1 MKFKN
6 TLIEANLIQ
15 RYKRFFAD
23 IEYID
28 PKTKK
33 KVSMTIHVPNTGS
46 MKSVI
51 AKPSV
56 LQKCWFTPSDDPQRK
71 LKGTLEAVQTTDGT
85 WVGVNTSHPNKVV
98 QEIAIDSIQSKKA
111 FFKHWKKYNH
121 YKSEIKIS
129 KETRLDGVFYLNE
142 GDLEKKKAAK
152 HFIEIKNTT
161 LMTEI
166 DGQKH
171 AQFPDA
177 VTERGQKHLQE
188 LMNLIDDGH
197 QAELIF
203 TIQRTDVK
211 FFSIAKEID
220 PKYFELF
227 TKALKK
233 GLIVTPVIVGINQSE
248 IKVTDQVLKIK

>member
-1 MKFKN
+1 
-6 TLIEANLIQ
+6 
-15 RYKRFFAD
+15 
-23 IEYID
+23 
-28 PKTKK
+28 
-33 KVSMTIHVPNTGS
+33 
-46 MKSVI
+46 
-51 AKPSV
+51 
-56 LQKCWFTPSDDPQRK
+56 
-71 LKGTLEAVQTTDGT
+71 
-85 WVGVNTSHPNKVV
+85 
-98 QEIAIDSIQSKKA
+98 
-111 FFKHWKKYNH
+111 
-121 YKSEIKIS
+121 
-129 KETRLDGVFYLNE
+129 LNE